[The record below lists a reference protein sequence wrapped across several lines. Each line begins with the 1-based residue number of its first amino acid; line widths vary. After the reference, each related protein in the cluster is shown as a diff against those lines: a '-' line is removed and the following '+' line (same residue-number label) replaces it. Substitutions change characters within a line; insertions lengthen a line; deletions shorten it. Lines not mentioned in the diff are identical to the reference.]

1 MEQVEVEGRGRG
13 RGRVVRRIADEGLRE
28 EIRVLRERLTVVDAG
43 GRRDPLDKSDEEVA
57 EPEDEFEGV
66 TPELRLLKSVLLS
79 SHKPRQELPTYDGS
93 LSTDVLLDWLS
104 EVNKYFEFEEASEDK
119 QVKFAA
125 TKLKGHVSLW
135 WDSIQAERK
144 RLHKQ
149 PIKKWARMEAK
160 LKEKFL
166 PKDYQIMLYRQVQN
180 LKQRGMTVKEFTEEF
195 YKLNLRAGYVEDTP
209 EKTARFANGLRGEIL
224 DEISILSPQTLDEAY
239 QFALKAEEK
248 INWKQNAK
256 RGGTGRGKGKVFARG
271 RSTGSNEEG
280 SSSKSAGTT
289 EKDNSTREGR
299 PAQQGRGFGRGRG
312 TVQCYRCHKLGHK
325 SYNCPEREPAGGRGT
340 YVAQPEDVEETPQEA
355 ENTPETSE
363 ALVLNKV
370 LLKPAKEVAEP
381 NQRKALFRTVC
392 KSQGKCIKLIID
404 SGSTD
409 NLVAVEMVEKLGLKK
424 LKHPTPYKVSWLQK
438 GHQLLVDEQ
447 CEVEFQISRYKDKI
461 LCDVMPMDVCHLL
474 LGRPWQFDRSA
485 VHDRKTNCYKFVK
498 DGIKHT
504 LVPIKDENTAETSGV
519 KALLLGGKEFIKQIE
534 DREINFFVIRRPKA
548 VVLHT
553 QISDFPEEVQK
564 LLQDFGD
571 IVVDDLPDELPPRR
585 GISHC
590 IDFIPGASL
599 PNKSAYHM
607 SPKDHEE
614 IRKQV
619 QELLD
624 KGLIRE
630 SMSPCAVPTVL
641 APKKGGEWQM
651 CTDSKAIKKITVRYR
666 FPLPRMDDMM
676 DCLSGAAY
684 FSKIDL
690 KSGYHQIRIR
700 EGDEW
705 KTAFKTN
712 EGLYE
717 WLVMPFGLSNAPST
731 FMRLMNEVLKE
742 FNGKFV
748 IVYLDDILISSKTKE
763 EHFRHLQSV
772 LRKLQQNKLLI
783 NLKKCTFF
791 QRELVYLGFV
801 IAENELKMDPEK
813 VTAIVSWPSP
823 KRLFEVRSFHGL
835 ASFYKKFIR
844 NFSEI
849 FTPMLDTI
857 KKMNQPFHWTEAA
870 ENSFQILKKKIT
882 ERPILRLPDFNKLFQ
897 VRCDASGMAI
907 GAVLSQEDRLVV
919 YFSEKLNES
928 RQKYSTYDKEF
939 YAIVQA
945 LKHWRHYLLG
955 NEFVLFTDN
964 SALQYIMQQHKL
976 NHKHTA
982 WVEYLQNF
990 TFVLKHISGQANK
1003 VADALSRR
1011 TLILQESTMQE
1022 GLLFKGRQ
1030 LCIPNCSMRENIIQE
1045 KHSGG
1050 LAGHFGI
1057 DKTIAQVRHFYF
1069 WPKLQRDVQRYVSRC
1084 KICQLEKGHS
1094 QNTGLYLPLPIPSRP
1109 WDSVS
1114 MDFVLGLPKT
1124 QRGFDSVMVVV
1135 DRLSKMAHFVTC
1147 KKTSDATYI
1156 AHLFFTE
1163 IVRLHGLPRS
1173 IISDRDV
1180 KFTGHF
1186 WRTLWKQLNTQLQF
1200 SSAYHPQTDGQMEVV
1215 NRSLGNLLRSLIGEN
1230 SRTWDRVLAQAE
1242 FAYNDS
1248 PNRSTRYSP
1257 FQILYGM
1264 HPRGVHE
1271 LRDLG
1276 KLEK

>member
-1 MEQVEVEGRGRG
+1 MEVDKRGRGRG
-13 RGRVVRRIADEGLRE
+13 RGRAVRRIVEEGLRE
-28 EIRVLRERLTVVDAG
+28 EIHVLRERLTVVEAG
-43 GRRDPLDKSDEEVA
+43 GRRDPADESDEEVA
-57 EPEDEFEGV
+57 EPEDEFEGA
-66 TPELRLLKSVLLS
+66 TPELRLL
-79 SHKPRQELPTYDGS
+79 
-93 LSTDVLLDWLS
+93 
-104 EVNKYFEFEEASEDK
+104 NEDK

-125 TKLKGHVSLW
+125 TKLKGHASLW

-209 EKTARFANGLRGEIL
+209 EKTARFVNGLRGEIL
-224 DEISILSPQTLDEAY
+224 DEIGILSPQTLDEAY
-239 QFALKAEEK
+239 QFALKAKEK
-248 INWKQNAK
+248 INRKQNAK
-256 RGGTGRGKGKVFARG
+256 RGGGTGRGKGKVFGRG

-299 PAQQGRGFGRGRG
+299 PAQRGRGFGRGRG

-325 SYNCPEREPAGGRGT
+325 SYDCPEGEPAGGRGT
-340 YVAQPEDVEETPQEA
+340 YVAQLEDVEETPQEA
-355 ENTPETSE
+355 ENTPKTGE

-381 NQRKALFRTVC
+381 DQRKALFRTVC
-392 KSQGKCIKLIID
+392 KSQGKCCKLIID

-447 CEVEFQISRYKDKI
+447 F
-461 LCDVMPMDVCHLL
+461 
-474 LGRPWQFDRSA
+474 
-485 VHDRKTNCYKFVK
+485 HDGKTNCYKFVK

-504 LVPIKDENTAETSGV
+504 LVPIKEENTAETSGV
-519 KALLLGGKEFIKQIE
+519 KALLMGGKEFVKQIE
-534 DREINFFVIRRPKA
+534 DSEINFAVIRRPKA

-564 LLQDFGD
+564 LLQEFGD

-590 IDFIPGASL
+590 IDFMPGASL
-599 PNKSAYHM
+599 PNKAAYHM

-641 APKKGGEWQM
+641 APKKGGEWRM
-651 CTDSKAIKKITVRYR
+651 CTDSRAIKKITVRYM

-690 KSGYHQIRIR
+690 KSGYHQIQIR

-705 KTAFKTN
+705 KTTFKTN

-717 WLVMPFGLSNAPST
+717 WLVMPFGLSNAPNT

-748 IVYLDDILISSKTKE
+748 IVYLDDILIFSKTKE

-791 QRELVYLGFV
+791 S
-801 IAENELKMDPEK
+801 EN
-813 VTAIVSWPSP
+813 
-823 KRLFEVRSFHGL
+823 
-835 ASFYKKFIR
+835 
-844 NFSEI
+844 
-849 FTPMLDTI
+849 
-857 KKMNQPFHWTEAA
+857 
-870 ENSFQILKKKIT
+870 
-882 ERPILRLPDFNKLFQ
+882 
-897 VRCDASGMAI
+897 
-907 GAVLSQEDRLVV
+907 
-919 YFSEKLNES
+919 
-928 RQKYSTYDKEF
+928 
-939 YAIVQA
+939 
-945 LKHWRHYLLG
+945 
-955 NEFVLFTDN
+955 
-964 SALQYIMQQHKL
+964 
-976 NHKHTA
+976 
-982 WVEYLQNF
+982 
-990 TFVLKHISGQANK
+990 
-1003 VADALSRR
+1003 
-1011 TLILQESTMQE
+1011 
-1022 GLLFKGRQ
+1022 
-1030 LCIPNCSMRENIIQE
+1030 
-1045 KHSGG
+1045 
-1050 LAGHFGI
+1050 
-1057 DKTIAQVRHFYF
+1057 
-1069 WPKLQRDVQRYVSRC
+1069 
-1084 KICQLEKGHS
+1084 
-1094 QNTGLYLPLPIPSRP
+1094 
-1109 WDSVS
+1109 
-1114 MDFVLGLPKT
+1114 
-1124 QRGFDSVMVVV
+1124 
-1135 DRLSKMAHFVTC
+1135 
-1147 KKTSDATYI
+1147 
-1156 AHLFFTE
+1156 
-1163 IVRLHGLPRS
+1163 
-1173 IISDRDV
+1173 
-1180 KFTGHF
+1180 
-1186 WRTLWKQLNTQLQF
+1186 
-1200 SSAYHPQTDGQMEVV
+1200 
-1215 NRSLGNLLRSLIGEN
+1215 
-1230 SRTWDRVLAQAE
+1230 
-1242 FAYNDS
+1242 
-1248 PNRSTRYSP
+1248 
-1257 FQILYGM
+1257 
-1264 HPRGVHE
+1264 
-1271 LRDLG
+1271 
-1276 KLEK
+1276 

>member
-1 MEQVEVEGRGRG
+1 MNRSLSCRAKGAFTGHQGLTSHSCRRPERTPQSVLEPEQQ
-13 RGRVVRRIADEGLRE
+13 RGRVSPQTQSKLSAQQNNENDEM
-28 EIRVLRERLTVVDAG
+28 TD
-43 GRRDPLDKSDEEVA
+43 
-57 EPEDEFEGV
+57 
-66 TPELRLLKSVLLS
+66 
-79 SHKPRQELPTYDGS
+79 HKPRHELPTYDGS
-93 LSTDVLLDWLS
+93 LSADVLLDWLS
-104 EVNKYFEFEEASEDK
+104 EFNKFFEFEETSEDK

-125 TKLKGHVSLW
+125 TKLKEHASLL
-135 WDSIQAERK
+135 WDNVQVERK

-149 PIKKWARMEAK
+149 TIKKWARMEAK

-180 LKQRGMTVKEFTEEF
+180 LKQRGMTVREFTEEF
-195 YKLNLRAGYVEDTP
+195 YKLNLRAGYVEDTS
-209 EKTARFANGLRGEIL
+209 EKIARFVNGLRGEIL
-224 DEISILSPQTLDEAY
+224 DEIGILSPQTLDEAY

-248 INWKQNAK
+248 INRKQNTK
-256 RGGTGRGKGKVFARG
+256 RGGGSGRGKGKIYSRG
-271 RSTGSNEEG
+271 RGTGSNEEG

-289 EKDNSTREGR
+289 EKDNSTKDGR
-299 PAQQGRGFGRGRG
+299 PAQRGRGFGRGRG

-325 SYNCPEREPAGGRGT
+325 SYECPEGELAGGRGT

-355 ENTPETSE
+355 KNTPETGES
-363 ALVLNKV
+363 LVLNKV

-381 NQRKALFRTVC
+381 DQRKALFRTVC
-392 KSQGKCIKLIID
+392 KSRGKCCKLIID

-409 NLVAVEMVEKLGLKK
+409 NLVVVEMVEKLGLKK

-447 CEVEFQISRYKDKI
+447 CEVEFQIGKYKDKI

-485 VHDRKTNCYKFVK
+485 VHDGKTNCYKFVK

-504 LVPIKDENTAETSGV
+504 LVPIKEENTAEASGV
-519 KALLLGGKEFIKQIE
+519 KALLLGGKEFIRQIV
-534 DREINFFVIRRPKA
+534 DSEINFAVIRRPKA

-553 QISDFPEEVQK
+553 QVSDLPEEVQR

-599 PNKSAYHM
+599 PNKAAYRM

-641 APKKGGEWQM
+641 APKKGGEWRM
-651 CTDSKAIKKITVRYR
+651 CTDSRAINKITVRYR

-700 EGDEW
+700 EGDEC

-731 FMRLMNEVLKE
+731 FMCLMNEVLKE

-748 IVYLDDILISSKTKE
+748 IVYLDDILIFSKTKE

-772 LRKLQQNKLLI
+772 LRKLPQNKLLI

-823 KRLFEVRSFHGL
+823 KSLFEVRSFHGL
-835 ASFYKKFIR
+835 ASF
-844 NFSEI
+844 
-849 FTPMLDTI
+849 
-857 KKMNQPFHWTEAA
+857 
-870 ENSFQILKKKIT
+870 
-882 ERPILRLPDFNKLFQ
+882 
-897 VRCDASGMAI
+897 
-907 GAVLSQEDRLVV
+907 
-919 YFSEKLNES
+919 
-928 RQKYSTYDKEF
+928 
-939 YAIVQA
+939 
-945 LKHWRHYLLG
+945 
-955 NEFVLFTDN
+955 
-964 SALQYIMQQHKL
+964 
-976 NHKHTA
+976 
-982 WVEYLQNF
+982 
-990 TFVLKHISGQANK
+990 
-1003 VADALSRR
+1003 
-1011 TLILQESTMQE
+1011 
-1022 GLLFKGRQ
+1022 
-1030 LCIPNCSMRENIIQE
+1030 
-1045 KHSGG
+1045 
-1050 LAGHFGI
+1050 
-1057 DKTIAQVRHFYF
+1057 
-1069 WPKLQRDVQRYVSRC
+1069 
-1084 KICQLEKGHS
+1084 
-1094 QNTGLYLPLPIPSRP
+1094 
-1109 WDSVS
+1109 
-1114 MDFVLGLPKT
+1114 
-1124 QRGFDSVMVVV
+1124 
-1135 DRLSKMAHFVTC
+1135 
-1147 KKTSDATYI
+1147 
-1156 AHLFFTE
+1156 
-1163 IVRLHGLPRS
+1163 
-1173 IISDRDV
+1173 
-1180 KFTGHF
+1180 
-1186 WRTLWKQLNTQLQF
+1186 
-1200 SSAYHPQTDGQMEVV
+1200 
-1215 NRSLGNLLRSLIGEN
+1215 
-1230 SRTWDRVLAQAE
+1230 
-1242 FAYNDS
+1242 
-1248 PNRSTRYSP
+1248 
-1257 FQILYGM
+1257 
-1264 HPRGVHE
+1264 
-1271 LRDLG
+1271 
-1276 KLEK
+1276 